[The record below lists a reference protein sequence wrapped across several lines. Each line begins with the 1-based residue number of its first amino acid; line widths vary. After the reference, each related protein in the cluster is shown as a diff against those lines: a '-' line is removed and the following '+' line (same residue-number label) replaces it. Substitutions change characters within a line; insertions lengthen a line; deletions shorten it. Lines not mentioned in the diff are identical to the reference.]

1 VRRFT
6 LAVIA
11 LLLFTTSAAA
21 AATWIRPV
29 DGPVVERFEPPPT
42 PYAAGHRGVDFAAPR
57 DTPVRASADGFVT
70 FAGRVGDALHVVVQ
84 HDNGWRTS
92 YAFLASTRVK
102 RGDRVDQGEILGTS
116 GGAGHRNGALHFG
129 LRIGDAYADP
139 LRLFSPGPPAD
150 RVHLAPLEGD

>member
-11 LLLFTTSAAA
+11 LLLFTTTAAA

-29 DGPVVERFEPPPT
+29 DGPVVEPFEHAPT
-42 PYAAGHRGVDFAAPR
+42 PYAAGHRGVDFAATGN
-57 DTPVRASADGFVT
+57 TPVRASRAGIVT
-70 FAGRVGDALHVVVQ
+70 FADRIAGATHVVVQ

-92 YAFLASTRVK
+92 YAFLATTRVE
-102 RGDRVDQGEILGTS
+102 RGALVAQGDVVGTT
-116 GGAGHRNGALHFG
+116 GGAGHASDVLHFG

-150 RVHLAPLEGD
+150 RVHLAPIEGD